1 MSQPS
6 QEAVQRTRAFARVI
20 GPFVAAATLIVAI
33 RLPDLTGLV
42 DDLFADAVLPWILG
56 AMMLVSGLIVIA
68 FHQYWYSVT
77 AVLISLSGWFV
88 ALRGLTLMAFP
99 SAMETG
105 TSDTIASPGLLLAAR
120 TFFLLMTAMGLW
132 LTYVGWISRS
142 TEPVEESAGV
152 RARTPV
158 DNFSAAAPQCASM
171 RHGGNRRGRSD
182 AAARGR

>member
-88 ALRGLTLMAFP
+88 ALRGLTLMAQATP
-99 SAMETG
+99 SPA
-105 TSDTIASPGLLLAAR
+105 LACCS
-120 TFFLLMTAMGLW
+120 L
-132 LTYVGWISRS
+132 
-142 TEPVEESAGV
+142 
-152 RARTPV
+152 
-158 DNFSAAAPQCASM
+158 
-171 RHGGNRRGRSD
+171 RGSSSS
-182 AAARGR
+182 